1 MSGPVHV
8 DDALPESGSDR
19 PEQATVEIGASR
31 LAQVGSVPVR
41 RALPR
46 RERRT
51 VGAWCF
57 VDHMGPTTVT
67 ADRGVDIAPHPH
79 MGLQTVTWLLSG
91 EVVHRD
97 SLGSE
102 QIIRPGQLN
111 LMTAGWG
118 VSHSEEATG
127 RYSGELHGVQLWIAQ
142 PRATRDGDAAFA
154 HHSDLPKVDLVEAVA
169 TVLVGELIDSE
180 SPARRD
186 TDHVGL
192 DLELYGASTV
202 VPLRKDYEYGIVVL
216 SGALLIEDQTIEPGH
231 FAYLG
236 TGRDECRLSTG
247 QKPTRALLIGGTPFG
262 QPVVMW
268 WNFVAR
274 THDEITAAY
283 REWAE
288 SADRFGR
295 VASSLPR
302 IETGPPPWIDPHQ

>member
-1 MSGPVHV
+1 MSGPVSV
-8 DDALPESGSDR
+8 DDALPESGSVK
-19 PEQATVEIGASR
+19 PEQATVEVGASR
-31 LAQVGSVPVR
+31 LAQVGSVPIR

-46 RERRT
+46 KERRT

-79 MGLQTVTWLLSG
+79 IGLQTVTWLLSG
-91 EVVHRD
+91 EAVHRD

-111 LMTAGWG
+111 LMTAGLG

-127 RYSGELHGVQLWIAQ
+127 RYSGDLHGAQLWIAQ
-142 PRATRDGDAAFA
+142 PRATRDGDAAFE
-154 HHSDLPKVDLVEAVA
+154 HHSDLPKVDLGGAVA
-169 TVLVGELIDSE
+169 TVLVGKLISSE

-186 TDHVGL
+186 TDHLGL
-192 DLELYGASTV
+192 DLELYCASTI
-202 VPLRKDYEYGIVVL
+202 VPLRKDYEYGIVVF
-216 SGALLIEDQTIEPGH
+216 SGALTIEGQTVEPGR

-236 TGRDECRLSTG
+236 FGRDECRLVTTE
-247 QKPTRALLIGGTPFG
+247 PTRALLIGGTPFAE
-262 QPVVMW
+262 PVLKW

-274 THDEITAAY
+274 RRDEITAAY
-283 REWAE
+283 RDWAG

-295 VASSLPR
+295 VASTLPR
-302 IETGPPPWIDPHQ
+302 IETGPPPWVDPDG

>member
-1 MSGPVHV
+1 MSGPVSV
-8 DDALPESGSDR
+8 DDALPESSSDR

-31 LAQVGSVPVR
+31 QAQVGSVPVR

-67 ADRGVDIAPHPH
+67 ADRGMDIAPHPH
-79 MGLQTVTWLLSG
+79 VGLQTVTWLLAG
-91 EVVHRD
+91 EAIHRD

-142 PRATRDGDAAFA
+142 PRATRDGDAAFE
-154 HHSDLPKVDLVEAVA
+154 HHPNLPKVDLGEAAA
-169 TVLVGELIDSE
+169 TVLVGELTGSE

-186 TDHVGL
+186 TDHLGL
-192 DLELYGASTV
+192 DLELHGASTI

-216 SGALLIEDQTIEPGH
+216 SGGLSIQDQTIGPGF

-236 TGRDECRLSTG
+236 TGRDECRLTTRE
-247 QKPTRALLIGGTPFG
+247 PTRALLIGGIPFG
-262 QPVVMW
+262 EPVVMW

-274 THDEITAAY
+274 SHDEITAAY
-283 REWAE
+283 RDWAG